1 MQKTRSGQTSLYVA
15 ATREVNPAFGLE
27 GTWIGLE
34 PAVRAPRSHY
44 GFQWDNGVKGERV
57 RGVRPEFP

>member
-27 GTWIGLE
+27 GTWTGLE

-44 GFQWDNGVKGERV
+44 RFQWDNGVRV
-57 RGVRPEFP
+57 RE